1 MDIAAMN
8 VRVTFQ
14 KNETVTDKYG
24 NHKNAWADYYTCYAT
39 IGGET
44 GQEQAVVGE
53 TVENT
58 DMNVTVRY
66 CSETAVITSTKYRIL
81 FGDDIY
87 DILAVDHLNFKKNA
101 LKFKCR
107 KVRRS

>member
-8 VRVTFQ
+8 MRVTFQ

-24 NHKNAWADYYTCYAT
+24 NHKSEWTDYFSCAAT
-39 IGGET
+39 ISGES

-58 DMNVTVRY
+58 EVNFTVRY
-66 CSETAVITSTKYRIL
+66 CSETAAVTSTKYRIVFHNEL
-81 FGDDIY
+81 Y

-107 KVRRS
+107 KVRR

>member
-1 MDIAAMN
+1 MNIAGLR
-8 VRVTFQ
+8 VRITIQ
-14 KNETVTDKYG
+14 QNSTMIDKYG
-24 NHKNAWADYYTCYAT
+24 NHKNAWTDYYSCYAT
-39 IGGET
+39 ISGET
-44 GQEQAVVGE
+44 GKEQAVVGE

-66 CSETAVITSTKYRIL
+66 CSETAAVKSTKYRIV
-81 FGDDIY
+81 FGDELY

-107 KVRRS
+107 KVRR

>member
-8 VRVTFQ
+8 VRVAFQ

-24 NHKNAWADYYTCYAT
+24 NHKNAWTDYFTCYAT

-58 DMNVTVRY
+58 NMNVTVRY
-66 CSETAVITSTKYRIL
+66 CTETAAVISTKYRIL
-81 FGDDIY
+81 FGGGSHWIIAMKHRKY
-87 DILAVDHLNFKKNA
+87 KK
-101 LKFKCR
+101 KRWSIKSM
-107 KVRRS
+107 KGGK

>member
-14 KNETVTDKYG
+14 RNEAVTDDYG
-24 NHKNAWADYYTCYAT
+24 NHKNAWTDYYSCFAT
-39 IGGET
+39 ISGES

-58 DMNVTVRY
+58 DMDFTVRY
-66 CSETAVITSTKYRIL
+66 CAETAAVSSTKYRIVFMDEL
-81 FGDDIY
+81 Y
-87 DILAVDHLNFKKNA
+87 NILAVDHLSMKKNA
-101 LKFKCR
+101 LKFRCR
-107 KVRRS
+107 KERR

>member
-8 VRVTFQ
+8 VRVAFQ

-24 NHKNAWADYYTCYAT
+24 NHKNAWTDYFTCYAT

-44 GQEQAVVGE
+44 GQEQAVVRE

-66 CSETAVITSTKYRIL
+66 CTETAAVISTKYRIL
-81 FGDDIY
+81 FSDDIY
-87 DILAVDHLNFKKNA
+87 DILAVDHLNYT
-101 LKFKCR
+101 
-107 KVRRS
+107 